1 LGTQDK
7 RRKATAHPNGS
18 TQLKKAMNSRTKSIK
33 IPLLHFLVL
42 VAPVL
47 AILGMSGCSNVAISN
62 NSNLLNLNIGD
73 TKNVLRQK
81 MGLPKRNEQYS
92 NDGKAIE
99 IWYYRTGY
107 IGDGGLESDAEFTPV
122 VMKDGVVVGWGRS
135 YYDNSLRIK
144 TDITIKSGKP

>member
-1 LGTQDK
+1 MNIFKFSIQKIKLLG
-7 RRKATAHPNGS
+7 A
-18 TQLKKAMNSRTKSIK
+18 
-33 IPLLHFLVL
+33 
-42 VAPVL
+42 
-47 AILGMSGCSNVAISN
+47 AIGFAGFVFAMSGCSNVAISN

-73 TKNVLRQK
+73 TKDVLRQK
-81 MGLPKRNEQYS
+81 MGSPKRNEQYS

-122 VMKDGVVVGWGRS
+122 VMKDGKVVGWGRS